1 MTEDNPINEAEG
13 SKLRYKELEAKLNT
27 QRKTVEDLKSL
38 GATESIIQAES
49 QQLQEIEKE
58 LKNEFQRK
66 RRNESK
72 IQKSETK
79 GTNEQQIESEIELI
93 LDASIKVSKLPSSL
107 GWDAED
113 CVGWH
118 CFKINT
124 GTIKCYPNTA
134 LEKLNGSD
142 ERKTSSQDSS
152 VTLFLLPG
160 LNVALNYQS
169 HGKKGKDRRAKAS
182 FQFF

>member
-1 MTEDNPINEAEG
+1 MAWYNASQSENEFE
-13 SKLRYKELEAKLNT
+13 
-27 QRKTVEDLKSL
+27 TVR

-93 LDASIKVSKLPSSL
+93 LDASIKVSRI
-107 GWDAED
+107 
-113 CVGWH
+113 
-118 CFKINT
+118 F
-124 GTIKCYPNTA
+124 
-134 LEKLNGSD
+134 
-142 ERKTSSQDSS
+142 
-152 VTLFLLPG
+152 
-160 LNVALNYQS
+160 
-169 HGKKGKDRRAKAS
+169 
-182 FQFF
+182 

>member
-1 MTEDNPINEAEG
+1 MGQSEDEFEPV
-13 SKLRYKELEAKLNT
+13 
-27 QRKTVEDLKSL
+27 Q

-93 LDASIKVSKLPSSL
+93 LDASIKVS
-107 GWDAED
+107 
-113 CVGWH
+113 
-118 CFKINT
+118 
-124 GTIKCYPNTA
+124 
-134 LEKLNGSD
+134 
-142 ERKTSSQDSS
+142 
-152 VTLFLLPG
+152 
-160 LNVALNYQS
+160 
-169 HGKKGKDRRAKAS
+169 
-182 FQFF
+182 

>member
-1 MTEDNPINEAEG
+1 MAEHNAGQSENEFE
-13 SKLRYKELEAKLNT
+13 T
-27 QRKTVEDLKSL
+27 DQ

-93 LDASIKVSKLPSSL
+93 LDASIKVS
-107 GWDAED
+107 
-113 CVGWH
+113 
-118 CFKINT
+118 
-124 GTIKCYPNTA
+124 
-134 LEKLNGSD
+134 
-142 ERKTSSQDSS
+142 RK
-152 VTLFLLPG
+152 VTLW
-160 LNVALNYQS
+160 
-169 HGKKGKDRRAKAS
+169 
-182 FQFF
+182 

>member
-1 MTEDNPINEAEG
+1 MAEHNAGQLENE
-13 SKLRYKELEAKLNT
+13 
-27 QRKTVEDLKSL
+27 VETDQ

-93 LDASIKVSKLPSSL
+93 LDASIKVSRN
-107 GWDAED
+107 
-113 CVGWH
+113 
-118 CFKINT
+118 FK
-124 GTIKCYPNTA
+124 G
-134 LEKLNGSD
+134 
-142 ERKTSSQDSS
+142 
-152 VTLFLLPG
+152 
-160 LNVALNYQS
+160 
-169 HGKKGKDRRAKAS
+169 
-182 FQFF
+182 

>member
-1 MTEDNPINEAEG
+1 MAEHNASQSENEFE
-13 SKLRYKELEAKLNT
+13 T
-27 QRKTVEDLKSL
+27 DQ

-93 LDASIKVSKLPSSL
+93 LDASIKVSRNFK
-107 GWDAED
+107 GWVTRI
-113 CVGWH
+113 VG
-118 CFKINT
+118 FV
-124 GTIKCYPNTA
+124 G
-134 LEKLNGSD
+134 
-142 ERKTSSQDSS
+142 
-152 VTLFLLPG
+152 
-160 LNVALNYQS
+160 
-169 HGKKGKDRRAKAS
+169 
-182 FQFF
+182 

>member
-1 MTEDNPINEAEG
+1 MGRTLTTLTEDNPINEAEG

-38 GATESIIQAES
+38 GKVIKTTLLNGLYNVSQSENEFETVRGATESIIQAES

-93 LDASIKVSKLPSSL
+93 LDASIKVSRI
-107 GWDAED
+107 
-113 CVGWH
+113 
-118 CFKINT
+118 F
-124 GTIKCYPNTA
+124 
-134 LEKLNGSD
+134 
-142 ERKTSSQDSS
+142 
-152 VTLFLLPG
+152 
-160 LNVALNYQS
+160 
-169 HGKKGKDRRAKAS
+169 
-182 FQFF
+182 

>member
-1 MTEDNPINEAEG
+1 MAGHNASQSESEFE
-13 SKLRYKELEAKLNT
+13 
-27 QRKTVEDLKSL
+27 TVR

-93 LDASIKVSKLPSSL
+93 LDASIKVS
-107 GWDAED
+107 
-113 CVGWH
+113 
-118 CFKINT
+118 
-124 GTIKCYPNTA
+124 
-134 LEKLNGSD
+134 
-142 ERKTSSQDSS
+142 
-152 VTLFLLPG
+152 
-160 LNVALNYQS
+160 
-169 HGKKGKDRRAKAS
+169 
-182 FQFF
+182 

>member
-1 MTEDNPINEAEG
+1 MAWYNASPSENEFE
-13 SKLRYKELEAKLNT
+13 
-27 QRKTVEDLKSL
+27 TVR

-93 LDASIKVSKLPSSL
+93 LDASIKVS
-107 GWDAED
+107 
-113 CVGWH
+113 
-118 CFKINT
+118 
-124 GTIKCYPNTA
+124 
-134 LEKLNGSD
+134 
-142 ERKTSSQDSS
+142 
-152 VTLFLLPG
+152 
-160 LNVALNYQS
+160 
-169 HGKKGKDRRAKAS
+169 
-182 FQFF
+182 

>member
-1 MTEDNPINEAEG
+1 M
-13 SKLRYKELEAKLNT
+13 
-27 QRKTVEDLKSL
+27 EDLKSL

-107 GWDAED
+107 G
-113 CVGWH
+113 
-118 CFKINT
+118 
-124 GTIKCYPNTA
+124 
-134 LEKLNGSD
+134 
-142 ERKTSSQDSS
+142 
-152 VTLFLLPG
+152 
-160 LNVALNYQS
+160 
-169 HGKKGKDRRAKAS
+169 
-182 FQFF
+182 

>member
-1 MTEDNPINEAEG
+1 MGGQNAGLSEDEFETI
-13 SKLRYKELEAKLNT
+13 
-27 QRKTVEDLKSL
+27 Q

-93 LDASIKVSKLPSSL
+93 LDASIKVS
-107 GWDAED
+107 
-113 CVGWH
+113 
-118 CFKINT
+118 
-124 GTIKCYPNTA
+124 
-134 LEKLNGSD
+134 
-142 ERKTSSQDSS
+142 
-152 VTLFLLPG
+152 
-160 LNVALNYQS
+160 
-169 HGKKGKDRRAKAS
+169 
-182 FQFF
+182 

>member
-1 MTEDNPINEAEG
+1 MIA
-13 SKLRYKELEAKLNT
+13 Y
-27 QRKTVEDLKSL
+27 
-38 GATESIIQAES
+38 
-49 QQLQEIEKE
+49 
-58 LKNEFQRK
+58 
-66 RRNESK
+66 
-72 IQKSETK
+72 
-79 GTNEQQIESEIELI
+79 GT
-93 LDASIKVSKLPSSL
+93 
-107 GWDAED
+107 GD

-118 CFKINT
+118 CFQINT

-182 FQFF
+182 FQIF

>member
-1 MTEDNPINEAEG
+1 MAGHDAGQSEDEFE
-13 SKLRYKELEAKLNT
+13 
-27 QRKTVEDLKSL
+27 TVQ

-93 LDASIKVSKLPSSL
+93 LDASIKVS
-107 GWDAED
+107 WN
-113 CVGWH
+113 C
-118 CFKINT
+118 
-124 GTIKCYPNTA
+124 
-134 LEKLNGSD
+134 
-142 ERKTSSQDSS
+142 
-152 VTLFLLPG
+152 
-160 LNVALNYQS
+160 
-169 HGKKGKDRRAKAS
+169 KG
-182 FQFF
+182 